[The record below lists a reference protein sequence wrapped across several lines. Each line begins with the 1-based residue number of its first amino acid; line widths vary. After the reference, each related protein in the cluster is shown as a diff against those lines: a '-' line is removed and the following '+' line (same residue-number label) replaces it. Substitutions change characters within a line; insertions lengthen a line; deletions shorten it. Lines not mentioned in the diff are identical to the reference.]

1 MSGGRSSRITSARRD
16 FVGEVH
22 QVVSSSFAG
31 RYPNIQLVAGAIGM
45 STRTLQRR
53 LGEDGVTYAQVVAR
67 ARAEMA
73 RQMLRDSAWKIGEI
87 GRTIGYSNAGHFTRA
102 LFISITEGDCQG
114 QARDRRRGKGTRRL
128 DGIGSCV
135 DDLCFAR
142 RNAKGGLQIWYS
154 PR

>member
-53 LGEDGVTYAQVVAR
+53 LGEDGVTYARVVAR
-67 ARAEMA
+67 ARGERAGEVV
-73 RQMLRDSAWKIGEI
+73 RVCAWKMSERAHASGH
-87 GRTIGYSNAGHFTRA
+87 SHAG
-102 LFISITEGDCQG
+102 L
-114 QARDRRRGKGTRRL
+114 
-128 DGIGSCV
+128 
-135 DDLCFAR
+135 FAR
-142 RNAKGGLQIWYS
+142 
-154 PR
+154 